1 MSTQVAHGATGG
13 APHLGRNSNGDRLS
27 REDQAAI
34 ELGFPPAGGLSWRRR
49 RVHQLRE
56 SVERGT
62 YEVDPVRVAE
72 ALLARLGATS

>member
-13 APHLGRNSNGDRLS
+13 APHLDRNTDVRHLS

-34 ELGFPPAGGLSWRRR
+34 ELGFSPAGGLSWRRR

-56 SVERGT
+56 RVEHGT

-72 ALLARLGATS
+72 ALLARLRAGS